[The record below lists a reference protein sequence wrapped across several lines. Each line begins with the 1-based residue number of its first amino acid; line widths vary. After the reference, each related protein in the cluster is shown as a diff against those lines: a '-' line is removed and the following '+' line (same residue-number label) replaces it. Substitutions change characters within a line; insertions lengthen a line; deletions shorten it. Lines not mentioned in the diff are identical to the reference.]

1 MLKISQD
8 YNRAIPCPSEQG
20 FTLLEVMVSLLLF
33 LVVSAIMASSF
44 VGHLKRSTETEVRTL
59 AMGAAQEIL
68 DETRLTDPA
77 GLPSSGTTSSTVVVG
92 GRSFVV
98 ESTFCSNATYCASA
112 ANRHVRVRVNFNG
125 AKVFETETVF
135 TRLR

>member
-1 MLKISQD
+1 MFKLSQH
-8 YNRAIPCPSEQG
+8 YNTATPSSTEKG

-33 LVVSAIMASSF
+33 LVVSAIMASSY

-68 DETRLTDPA
+68 DETRLVDPDS
-77 GLPSSGTTSSTVVVG
+77 LPSSGSTSTTVVVG
-92 GRSFVV
+92 GRSFGV
-98 ESTFCSNATYCASA
+98 ESTYCSNATYCASP
-112 ANRHVRVRVNFNG
+112 ANRHIRVRVNFQG
-125 AKVFETETVF
+125 VKVFETETVF